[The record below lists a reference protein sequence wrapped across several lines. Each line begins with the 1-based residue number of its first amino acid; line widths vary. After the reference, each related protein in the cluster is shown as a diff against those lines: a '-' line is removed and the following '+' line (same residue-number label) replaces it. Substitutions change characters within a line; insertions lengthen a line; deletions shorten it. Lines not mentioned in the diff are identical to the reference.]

1 MESFDDTVVALPT
14 DPPITDAVGHVY
26 SLASGSLIIV
36 DGQPDRSAPNVSKL
50 AYSGRQVWYQNHNNQ
65 WFSRHRHTDPW
76 SPSPVSP
83 LSKDRFFIIEAGIAS
98 ILSGQL
104 ALAADGET
112 DQVAVIAAINAI
124 PGTIAN
130 QAVVLAAIQSEQAAL
145 TALLNNIIAL
155 LSVNL
160 PTKLALDL
168 SGASI
173 ASQPVPDKPGP

>member
-1 MESFDDTVVALPT
+1 MESADNTLISLPT

-36 DGQPDRSAPNVSKL
+36 DGQPDRSAPNVALL
-50 AYSGRQVWYQNHNNQ
+50 AYIGRQVWYQNHNSQ
-65 WFSRHRHTDPW
+65 WYSRHRHTDPW
-76 SPSPVSP
+76 GSSVSSP
-83 LSKDRFFIIEAGIAS
+83 LARDRFLVIEAGIAE
-98 ILSGQL
+98 ILSGQQ
-104 ALAADGET
+104 ALAADVEA
-112 DQVAVIAAINAI
+112 DQVAVLAAIKAI

-145 TALLNNIIAL
+145 TALLNKVITL